1 MGLVQNLHQR
11 AELVRTYPD
20 AFGHLM
26 AVRGAVDAM
35 VDPLAY
41 IWDYAPCKILVAEA
55 GGAFANFSGKKGSIQ
70 EGTALVG
77 NPKLVKRLHQLIAR
91 GK

>member
-1 MGLVQNLHQR
+1 
-11 AELVRTYPD
+11 
-20 AFGHLM
+20 M
-26 AVRGAVDAM
+26 AIRGAVDVM

-41 IWDYAPCKILVAEA
+41 IWDYAPCKILAEEA
-55 GGAFANFSGKKGSIQ
+55 GGAFANFSGKKGSIS

-77 NPKLVKRLHQLIAR
+77 NPKLVRRLQRLIAQ